1 MEEMVLE
8 AIEDAG
14 AQGASFR
21 QIADY
26 VQCAGVAFSDEEE
39 DALAELM
46 NRMVTARILI
56 ARRGRFFIA
65 SHD

>member
-1 MEEMVLE
+1 MEEMILE

-26 VQCAGVAFSDEEE
+26 VQDADIDFTDEQEE
-39 DALAELM
+39 TLAEVM
-46 NRMVTARILI
+46 NTMVRSRQII